1 MSVIGSLSVKL
12 GLVTVDWDSATEKA
26 KRQAKDLQKSFQD
39 LTGELKSI
47 ASAFTSF
54 GGVLSASALG
64 FSALMSSTLSYA
76 NEVKDLAEAYD
87 LSIEKTIQFRN
98 ALQTSGGS
106 AEKSGQMLAKMFS
119 TIGQGREGT
128 EKTIALF
135 EKVGISFQELRTLK
149 PEEILKRVANGIN
162 EINNQAEKSKVIK
175 EMFGRGS
182 ATLIMKD
189 FAEAISVTTVESKK
203 QAEAI
208 KRFGEVADNLKVTM
222 DNLKIAFAELFAP
235 FTADGLIKIE
245 TFKTILVTMGSA
257 VIISNLT
264 RLVTVVTALVGVF
277 NSASVAVA
285 TMSLAATR
293 VIGPL
298 AAITSYFV
306 AENYFS
312 TPIEKLN
319 RALEATNKELKMMDM
334 DIIGKAIPFLFD
346 DKKYQTLLKRKQDI
360 QAQLTTTV
368 NDTDDQERVVKPQEK
383 ESTEKLTRESNAMAA
398 RIQLQQKMLEINKE
412 INRLKLDEINNDKY
426 SIQQQIIEQNY
437 LADKAKAQAQMV
449 EASAK
454 PEKSAREIELI
465 GGQYTAA
472 LAEAEEKRASA
483 VAILTANRDKE
494 VSNTI
499 RQVILSK
506 EMAKLDQ
513 EGYKIK
519 LNSLNTG
526 AYETQ
531 ILEAQLAT
539 KKQIKTIEDE
549 SAQKMMSVSDPAQ
562 VEAESLRVMNEI
574 AKARES
580 GKANIDYINAA
591 REKEVSLIRQ
601 QISFSKELQTFDIK
615 RLGLEEQRY
624 YMTVYEYEKQSEI
637 LNTQRRLVELEQ
649 QKADIVSRQGKG
661 EVLDAELSRLNNQ
674 ISLEK
679 ELAVVRM
686 RGVDAAERQR
696 TTFSE
701 GWNKAFR
708 DYSENAK
715 NYGKIGESAFNSV
728 TSNMESAIDRF
739 VKTGKL
745 GFKSFAQSVIQDL
758 IAIQIKMQASRL
770 LSMAFG
776 AFSGGS
782 AATGQFGVGAG
793 VSSGLGLKSGGGL
806 ELVPRASGGSVS
818 ANDNYMVGE
827 NGPEMFVPRQS
838 GTIVP
843 NGQLSSM
850 GNQPQ
855 VIYNGPYIASMSAI
869 DTQSA
874 TQFLARNKNA
884 VWSANQSASRGLPT
898 SR

>member
-54 GGVLSASALG
+54 GGVLSTSALSFG
-64 FSALMSSTLSYA
+64 ALMSATLSYA

-87 LSIEKTIQFRN
+87 LSIEKTVQFRN

-135 EKVGISFQELRTLK
+135 EKVGISFEELRTLK
-149 PEEILKRVANGIN
+149 PEEVLKRVANGIN

-182 ATLIMKD
+182 ATLIMQD
-189 FAEAISVTTVESKK
+189 FAKAISETTAESKK
-203 QAEAI
+203 QAESI
-208 KRFGEVADNLKVTM
+208 KRFGEVSDNLKVTM
-222 DNLKIAFAELFAP
+222 DNLKIAFAELFSP
-235 FTADGLIKIE
+235 FLGEGLINIE
-245 TFKTILVTMGSA
+245 KFKTILVTMASA
-257 VIISNLT
+257 VIISNIIKLT
-264 RLVTVVTALVGVF
+264 TVIIELTVALKSGAV
-277 NSASVAVA
+277 VAGA
-285 TMSLAATR
+285 LSLS
-293 VIGPL
+293 IGNIITPL
-298 AAITSYFV
+298 AILSSYFI
-306 AENYFS
+306 ADNYFS
-312 TPIEKLN
+312 DPIKKLN
-319 RALEATNKELKMMDM
+319 DQLKETEESLKK
-334 DIIGKAIPFLFD
+334 IKEGSWWNFFAPKSGSAAEKQTIAEIERL
-346 DKKYQTLLKRKQDI
+346 KKQI
-360 QAQLTTTV
+360 Q
-368 NDTDDQERVVKPQEK
+368 
-383 ESTEKLTRESNAMAA
+383 TEKDKNKISESPVKVEDEKAVEIATRESDAMAA
-398 RIQLQQKMLEINKE
+398 RIELQGKMLNITKE

-426 SIQQQIIEQNY
+426 SIQQQIIKQNY
-437 LADKAKAQAQMV
+437 FADVAKA
-449 EASAK
+449 EAARKEALAK
-454 PEKSAREIELI
+454 PEKSAREIGLI
-465 GGQYTAA
+465 GSQYSAA
-472 LAEAEEKRASA
+472 VAEAEEKRASA

-494 VSNTI
+494 IRDTL

-506 EMAKLDQ
+506 ELFAFDKEGFSIKLDSL
-513 EGYKIK
+513 KIG
-519 LNSLNTG
+519 S
-526 AYETQ
+526 YEIQ
-531 ILEAQLAT
+531 ILESQLAT
-539 KKQIKTIEDE
+539 KKQIATLEQE
-549 SAQKMMSVSDPAQ
+549 SQQRMMSVTDPKKL
-562 VEAESLRVMNEI
+562 EAESIKLMNDI
-574 AKARES
+574 TKARES

-591 REKEVSLIRQ
+591 REKEVNLIRQ
-601 QISFSKELQTFDIK
+601 QISFAKELQTFDIK

-661 EVLDAELSRLNNQ
+661 EILDAELSRLNNQ

-696 TTFSE
+696 TSFSE
-701 GWNKAFR
+701 GWDKAFR

-715 NYGKIGESAFNSV
+715 NYGKVGESAFNSV

-776 AFSGGS
+776 AFSGS
-782 AATGQFGVGAG
+782 FGIR
-793 VSSGLGLKSGGGL
+793 GGG
-806 ELVPRASGGSVS
+806 GGTAMAGSNLS
-818 ANDNYMVGE
+818 TFPMAADGGDIGGPTIVGE
-827 NGPEMFVPRQS
+827 RGPELFIPKQP
-838 GTIVP
+838 GTVIP
-843 NGQLSSM
+843 NNQMSSFM

-884 VWSANQSASRGLPT
+884 VWSANQSAARGLPT
-898 SR
+898 NR

>member
-1 MSVIGSLSVKL
+1 MIIGSLSVKL

-26 KRQAKDLQKSFQD
+26 KRQAKDLEKSFKD
-39 LTGELKSI
+39 LTGELKNI

-54 GGVLSASALG
+54 GGVLSTSALSFG
-64 FSALMSSTLSYA
+64 ALMSATLSYA

-87 LSIEKTIQFRN
+87 LSIEKTVQFRN

-106 AEKSGQMLAKMFS
+106 AEKSGQMLSKLFGL
-119 TIGQGREGT
+119 IGQGQEGT

-135 EKVGISFQELRTLK
+135 DKVGLTFEELRTLK
-149 PEEILKRVANGIN
+149 PEEILKRVATGIS
-162 EINNQAEKSKVIK
+162 EINNQAQKSRVIK
-175 EMFGRGS
+175 EFFGKGG
-182 ATLIMKD
+182 ATLVMED
-189 FAEAISVTTVESKK
+189 FAKAVNLSTEENKK
-203 QAEAI
+203 QAESI
-208 KRFGEVADNLKVTM
+208 KRFGEVSDNLKVTM

-235 FTADGLIKIE
+235 FLGEGLINVEK
-245 TFKTILVTMGSA
+245 FKTILVTMASA
-257 VIISNLT
+257 VVISNITKLATVIIELT
-264 RLVTVVTALVGVF
+264 IALRNGAVVAGAL
-277 NSASVAVA
+277 
-285 TMSLAATR
+285 SLS
-293 VIGPL
+293 IGNIITPL
-298 AAITSYFV
+298 AILSSYFI
-306 AENYFS
+306 ADNYFS
-312 TPIEKLN
+312 DPIKKLNDQLKETEESLKKIKEGSWWNFFAPKSGSAAEKQTIAEIEKL
-319 RALEATNKELKMMDM
+319 
-334 DIIGKAIPFLFD
+334 
-346 DKKYQTLLKRKQDI
+346 KKQI
-360 QAQLTTTV
+360 Q
-368 NDTDDQERVVKPQEK
+368 
-383 ESTEKLTRESNAMAA
+383 TEKDKNKVSESPVKVEDEKSVEIATRESDAMAA
-398 RIQLQQKMLEINKE
+398 RIELQAKMLNITKE

-426 SIQQQIIEQNY
+426 SIQQQIIKQNY
-437 LADKAKAQAQMV
+437 YADIAKA
-449 EASAK
+449 EAARKEALAK
-454 PEKSAREIELI
+454 PDKSPREIGLI
-465 GGQYTAA
+465 GGQYSAA
-472 LAEAEEKRASA
+472 VAEAEEKRASA

-562 VEAESLRVMNEI
+562 VEAETLRVMNEI

-661 EVLDAELSRLNNQ
+661 EILDVELERLNNQ

-696 TTFSE
+696 TSFSE
-701 GWNKAFR
+701 GWDKAFR

-793 VSSGLGLKSGGGL
+793 VSSGLGLQSGGGL
-806 ELVPRASGGSVS
+806 GLVPRASGGSVS
-818 ANDNYMVGE
+818 ANDSYMVGE

-874 TQFLARNKNA
+874 AQFLAKNKNS
-884 VWSANQSASRGLPT
+884 VWSANQSAARGLPT
-898 SR
+898 NR

>member
-39 LTGELKSI
+39 LTGELKNI

-54 GGVLSASALG
+54 GGVLSTSALSFG
-64 FSALMSSTLSYA
+64 ALMSATLSYA

-87 LSIEKTIQFRN
+87 LSIEKTVQFRN

-135 EKVGISFQELRTLK
+135 EKVGISFEELRTLK
-149 PEEILKRVANGIN
+149 PEEVLKRVANGIN

-175 EMFGRGS
+175 EMFGKGS
-182 ATLIMKD
+182 ATLVMQD
-189 FAEAISVTTVESKK
+189 FAKAISETTAESKK

-208 KRFGEVADNLKVTM
+208 KRFGEVSDNLKVTM
-222 DNLKIAFAELFAP
+222 DNLKIAFAELFSP
-235 FTADGLIKIE
+235 FLGEGLINIE
-245 TFKTILVTMGSA
+245 KFKTILVTMASA
-257 VIISNLT
+257 VVISNMT
-264 RLVTVVTALVGVF
+264 KLVTVIIELTAALRSG
-277 NSASVAVA
+277 AIVAGA
-285 TMSLAATR
+285 LSLS
-293 VIGPL
+293 IGNIITPL
-298 AAITSYFV
+298 AILSSYFI
-306 AENYFS
+306 ADNYFS
-312 TPIEKLN
+312 DPIKKLN
-319 RALEATNKELKMMDM
+319 DQLKETEESLKKIKEGSWWNFFAPKSGSAAEKQTIAEIERLKKQIQIQKDKNKVPESPVKVEDE
-334 DIIGKAIPFLFD
+334 KAVEI
-346 DKKYQTLLKRKQDI
+346 
-360 QAQLTTTV
+360 V
-368 NDTDDQERVVKPQEK
+368 
-383 ESTEKLTRESNAMAA
+383 TRESDAMAA
-398 RIQLQQKMLEINKE
+398 RIELQGKMLNITRE

-426 SIQQQIIEQNY
+426 SIQQQIIKQNY
-437 LADKAKAQAQMV
+437 YADVAKA
-449 EASAK
+449 EAARKEALAK
-454 PEKSAREIELI
+454 PEKSAREIGLI
-465 GGQYTAA
+465 GSQYSAA
-472 LAEAEEKRASA
+472 VAEAEEKRASA

-494 VSNTI
+494 VRDTL

-506 EMAKLDQ
+506 ELFAFDKEGFSIKLDSL
-513 EGYKIK
+513 KIG
-519 LNSLNTG
+519 S
-526 AYETQ
+526 YEIQ
-531 ILEAQLAT
+531 ILESQLAT
-539 KKQIKTIEDE
+539 KKQIATLEQE
-549 SAQKMMSVSDPAQ
+549 SQQRMMSVTDPKKL
-562 VEAESLRVMNEI
+562 EAESIKLMNDI
-574 AKARES
+574 TKARES

-591 REKEVSLIRQ
+591 REKEVNLIRQ
-601 QISFSKELQTFDIK
+601 QISFAKELQTFDIK

-661 EVLDAELSRLNNQ
+661 EILDAELSRLNNQ

-696 TTFSE
+696 TFFSE

-758 IAIQIKMQASRL
+758 LAIQIRMQANKL
-770 LSMAFG
+770 LGMAFG
-776 AFSGGS
+776 AFFGGS
-782 AATGQFGVGAG
+782 ASSQLAGATLTPANVI
-793 VSSGLGLKSGGGL
+793 
-806 ELVPRASGGSVS
+806 VPEFADGGSPPVGVPS
-818 ANDNYMVGE
+818 LVGE
-827 NGPEMFVPRQS
+827 RGPELFIPKQP
-838 GTIVP
+838 GTVIP
-843 NGQLSSM
+843 NNQMSSFM

-884 VWSANQSASRGLPT
+884 VWSANQSASRGLPSIRLT
-898 SR
+898 K